1 MVRVVADTTETARRA
16 IAELEQVGLTVVL
29 DGPRFALHAGPFDS
43 MPELLAH
50 LYDNGWRVGA
60 APLCPICGAVRKSCE
75 PGSHGD
81 QGSMGGTP
89 GPLGAG
95 EASGVSPSRLR
106 VVP

>member
-1 MVRVVADTTETARRA
+1 MRPLVLTP
-16 IAELEQVGLTVVL
+16 TVVVKM
-29 DGPRFALHAGPFDS
+29 R
-43 MPELLAH
+43 
-50 LYDNGWRVGA
+50 RVGA